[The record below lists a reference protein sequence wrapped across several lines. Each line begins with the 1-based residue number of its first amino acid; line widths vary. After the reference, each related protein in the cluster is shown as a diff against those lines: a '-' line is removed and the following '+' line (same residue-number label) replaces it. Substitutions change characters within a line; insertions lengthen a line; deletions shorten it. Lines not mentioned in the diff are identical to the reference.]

1 MKILIHG
8 LNFSPELIGIG
19 KYTGE
24 LAAWLAQAGHDVHV
38 VTAPPY
44 YPEWKVQQPYSG
56 WKYQKENWQR
66 VQVIR
71 CPLWVPCNPTGVT
84 RIIHLFSFAVSSFFA
99 MINQIKFKPDVVISI
114 VPTLFAASTS
124 AWVARRSKAIS
135 WLHIQDFELDA
146 AANLG
151 MVHSKNVMMRLA
163 IQWEKSV
170 LLRFDRVSSIST
182 QMVNR
187 LISKGVPKEKT
198 ALFPNWV
205 DTHSIYPLPTRDNP
219 YRSKLGISDDHIVVL
234 YSGNMGAKQG
244 LGIIVDAAKQLK
256 EHRKIVFVLCGNGA
270 FRSELEKSANGLQ
283 NLQFLDLQPL
293 EQLNFLLNAADIHIL
308 PQQSGAADLVMPS
321 KLLGMLASGRPV
333 IATAHDGTELANV
346 VSQVGIVTTPG
357 NVDALVQA
365 ILQLEGSP
373 ELRDK
378 LGKRSVELVNNKWGQ
393 EIVIGDF
400 QRRLM
405 NL

>member
-38 VTAPPY
+38 VTTPPY
-44 YPEWKVQQPYSG
+44 YPEWKVQQPYRN
-56 WKYQKENWQR
+56 WKYQKENWQG
-66 VQVIR
+66 VTVIR
-71 CPLWVPCNPTGVT
+71 CPLWVPRNPTGIT

-99 MINQIKFKPDVVISI
+99 MIQEIKFKPEVVISI
-114 VPTLFAASTS
+114 IPTLFAASTS
-124 AWVARRSKAIS
+124 TWVARRSKAIS

-151 MVHSKNVMMRLA
+151 MVHSKNVVMRLA

-198 ALFPNWV
+198 AFFPNWV

-219 YRSKLGISDDHIVVL
+219 YRSKLGISDDQIVIL
-234 YSGNMGAKQG
+234 YSGN
-244 LGIIVDAAKQLK
+244 
-256 EHRKIVFVLCGNGA
+256 
-270 FRSELEKSANGLQ
+270 
-283 NLQFLDLQPL
+283 
-293 EQLNFLLNAADIHIL
+293 
-308 PQQSGAADLVMPS
+308 
-321 KLLGMLASGRPV
+321 
-333 IATAHDGTELANV
+333 
-346 VSQVGIVTTPG
+346 
-357 NVDALVQA
+357 
-365 ILQLEGSP
+365 
-373 ELRDK
+373 
-378 LGKRSVELVNNKWGQ
+378 
-393 EIVIGDF
+393 
-400 QRRLM
+400 
-405 NL
+405 

>member
-1 MKILIHG
+1 
-8 LNFSPELIGIG
+8 
-19 KYTGE
+19 
-24 LAAWLAQAGHDVHV
+24 
-38 VTAPPY
+38 
-44 YPEWKVQQPYSG
+44 
-56 WKYQKENWQR
+56 
-66 VQVIR
+66 
-71 CPLWVPCNPTGVT
+71 
-84 RIIHLFSFAVSSFFA
+84 

-219 YRSKLGISDDHIVVL
+219 YRSKLGISDDH
-234 YSGNMGAKQG
+234 
-244 LGIIVDAAKQLK
+244 
-256 EHRKIVFVLCGNGA
+256 
-270 FRSELEKSANGLQ
+270 
-283 NLQFLDLQPL
+283 
-293 EQLNFLLNAADIHIL
+293 
-308 PQQSGAADLVMPS
+308 
-321 KLLGMLASGRPV
+321 
-333 IATAHDGTELANV
+333 
-346 VSQVGIVTTPG
+346 
-357 NVDALVQA
+357 
-365 ILQLEGSP
+365 
-373 ELRDK
+373 
-378 LGKRSVELVNNKWGQ
+378 
-393 EIVIGDF
+393 
-400 QRRLM
+400 
-405 NL
+405 